1 MEEFSLYSCIASE
14 HLDCTSIFCCLL
26 PYLKGQNAGQFLNW
40 MFFALSEGTKR
51 SPIFEFYGFAAAPSL
66 ASLICRAGILTS
78 MSKFRVVYVGFSTAD
93 VIQLEPDPYLPYQ
106 RLLILS
112 KNTSFEL

>member
-1 MEEFSLYSCIASE
+1 MQKLCMFIRLASESESLGLYPDRAVEELSLYTYIASE

-51 SPIFEFYGFAAAPSL
+51 SPIFKFDGIAAVIS
-66 ASLICRAGILTS
+66 LTS
-78 MSKFRVVYVGFSTAD
+78 RIISR
-93 VIQLEPDPYLPYQ
+93 QH
-106 RLLILS
+106 
-112 KNTSFEL
+112 